1 MSIEQPTPQP
11 HAPEQAQQPAP
22 KKPGLLKRILGVVV
36 GLVVAAGAVYA
47 FNYFSSDAAQTKA
60 GDCASVTGTAAKPEF
75 STVGCDAPEA
85 NYVVGKVL
93 DSTAARCGD
102 NYDEYTETARR
113 GPDSKLCLMPKLVS
127 GKCHDISGGTMG
139 YPVVDCS
146 ATGAV
151 QVTTVAS
158 EAECTEGEPLA
169 YTEPKTVY
177 CLAAPSG
184 A

>member
-1 MSIEQPTPQP
+1 MTIEQPTSP
-11 HAPEQAQQPAP
+11 APEQQPAP

-36 GLVVAAGAVYA
+36 GLIVAAGAVYA

-60 GDCASVTGTAAKPEF
+60 GDCASITGTAAKPEF

-93 DSTAARCGD
+93 GSNTESCGE
-102 NYDEYTETARR
+102 NYDEYTETASR

-127 GKCHDISGGTMG
+127 GKCHDISGGSMG
-139 YPVVDCS
+139 YPVVECS
-146 ATGAV
+146 ASGAV
-151 QVTTVAS
+151 QVTTVNA
-158 EAECTEGEPLA
+158 EAECAEGEVLA
-169 YTEPKTVY
+169 YTEPKTIY
-177 CLAAPSG
+177 CLAPPTG

>member
-1 MSIEQPTPQP
+1 MTIEQPTAPA
-11 HAPEQAQQPAP
+11 APEQPAAP
-22 KKPGLLKRILGVVV
+22 KKQSVVRRIAGVIV

-60 GDCASVTGTAAKPEF
+60 GDCASVTGTASKPEF

-93 DSTAARCGD
+93 GSSGESCGD
-102 NYDEYTETARR
+102 NYDQYTETARR
-113 GPDSKLCLMPKLVS
+113 GPDSKLCLMPKLQDGACHQFS
-127 GKCHDISGGTMG
+127 GTTMG
-139 YPVVDCS
+139 YPVVECS
-146 ATGAV
+146 ASGAV
-151 QVTTVAS
+151 KVTTVTA
-158 EAECTEGEPLA
+158 EADCTEGEALA

-177 CLAAPSG
+177 CLAPPTG